1 MQLDKEHIAEI
12 ISQRGR
18 RSDQDHVD
26 RRQSRLVWLFFACF
40 VILVITGIIV
50 FMTLYEEPD
59 LLREILFGVGGLIT
73 GLGAGFGLSETRRR

>member
-1 MQLDKEHIAEI
+1 M
-12 ISQRGR
+12 
-18 RSDQDHVD
+18 
-26 RRQSRLVWLFFACF
+26 WLFFACF

-59 LLREILFGVGGLIT
+59 LLREILFGIGGLIT